1 MVVNYDKRA
10 DATVDEKLESL
21 IESIMLALNEK
32 ADISELDKLKKI
44 VESRG

>member
-32 ADISELDKLKKI
+32 ADITELEKIKKI